1 MTRLPTLPR
10 LAIAAALALG
20 LAGPSFATAP
30 ARVTVTYDHPERFTE
45 TRETKAFAPMRADDS
60 YLDTLKKYIEQR
72 AGKVLADGQQLQIV
86 ITDVDR
92 AGSYEPWRGPRLSDV
107 RIVKDIYPP
116 RINLHFRL
124 LDASGAVL
132 HEGDRTLRDP
142 AFLSSGGN
150 ATSTDSL
157 RYEKRMIDR
166 WLQRGPDKL

>member
-60 YLDTLKKYIEQR
+60 YLGVLKKYIEER
-72 AGKVLADGQQLQIV
+72 AGKVLVDGQQLQIV

-92 AGSYEPWRGPRLSDV
+92 AGSYEPWHGPRMSDV

-116 RINLHFRL
+116 RIDLHFRL

-132 HEGDRTLRDP
+132 REGDRTLRDLG
-142 AFLSSGGN
+142 FLSSGGN
-150 ATSTDSL
+150 ATSTDDL
-157 RYEKRMIDR
+157 RYEKRLIDR
-166 WLQRGPDKL
+166 WLRQGPDKL

>member
-20 LAGPSFATAP
+20 LAGPSFATDSAQ
-30 ARVTVTYDHPERFTE
+30 VTVTYDHPERFTE
-45 TRETKAFAPMRADDS
+45 TKETKAFAPMRADDS

-72 AGKVLADGQQLQIV
+72 AGKVLVDGQQLQIV

-124 LDASGAVL
+124 LDASSAVL

-157 RYEKRMIDR
+157 RYEKHMIDR